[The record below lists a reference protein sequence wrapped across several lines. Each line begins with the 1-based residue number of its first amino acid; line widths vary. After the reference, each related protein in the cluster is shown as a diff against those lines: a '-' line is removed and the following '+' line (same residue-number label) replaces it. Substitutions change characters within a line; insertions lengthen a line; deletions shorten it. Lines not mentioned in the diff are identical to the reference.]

1 MLLLSV
7 NGFDRVLFNE
17 ALQRSYVEPQRSANL
32 DAGQF
37 PQPGFL
43 VDRVH
48 FEPQILSRFPDIQE
62 PPTDVSI

>member
-7 NGFDRVLFNE
+7 NGLDCVLLNE
-17 ALQRSYVEPQRSANL
+17 ALQRLQIEPQRSTDL
-32 DAGQF
+32 DAGKF

-48 FEPQILSRFPDIQE
+48 FESQILGRFPDI
-62 PPTDVSI
+62 SGAAYR